1 MASQRTCVRSLHPGL
16 GRTHSGC
23 ARWARCACMVVPRLW
38 CVWRRDAS
46 STAHDP
52 AGRLPRSIC
61 RAGSSLAARRPHCAP
76 AVPGSSCVR
85 CPCVVVEPP
94 TSCRGTRRSR
104 CARRINAR
112 LGARPAF
119 TGGGGEQQLLGTCP
133 KTRRRTCVCGW
144 RRPVGGVVCRS
155 RCPRLLIVAMLVVAH
170 VTTGPWG
177 QQWSRLRAGAAS
189 GAHDSDRGWA
199 HERPEAATERLRVLH
214 SSAGHPVVRT

>member
-112 LGARPAF
+112 LGGPSRLH
-119 TGGGGEQQLLGTCP
+119 GG
-133 KTRRRTCVCGW
+133 RRRTTAAEYLSEDATANVCVW
-144 RRPVGGVVCRS
+144 V
-155 RCPRLLIVAMLVVAH
+155 
-170 VTTGPWG
+170 
-177 QQWSRLRAGAAS
+177 AAS
-189 GAHDSDRGWA
+189 SWGLCRGLNCQC
-199 HERPEAATERLRVLH
+199 ESV
-214 SSAGHPVVRT
+214 S

>member
-1 MASQRTCVRSLHPGL
+1 MS
-16 GRTHSGC
+16 
-23 ARWARCACMVVPRLW
+23 RCRD
-38 CVWRRDAS
+38 DAS
-46 STAHDP
+46 CCGWTASSAGKVSHHGEP
-52 AGRLPRSIC
+52 AHLCSEPAPRVGQDSLWLCSLGALRVYGGPSPLVCGGATLVALPTTLLGGCRCSIC

-133 KTRRRTCVCGW
+133 KTRRRTCVCGCHW
-144 RRPVGGVVCRS
+144 V
-155 RCPRLLIVAMLVVAH
+155 
-170 VTTGPWG
+170 
-177 QQWSRLRAGAAS
+177 AAS
-189 GAHDSDRGWA
+189 SWGSC
-199 HERPEAATERLRVLH
+199 V
-214 SSAGHPVVRT
+214 S

>member
-1 MASQRTCVRSLHPGL
+1 VFGACTQGWAGL
-16 GRTHSGC
+16 TL
-23 ARWARCACMVVPRLW
+23 AVL
-38 CVWRRDAS
+38 
-46 STAHDP
+46 
-52 AGRLPRSIC
+52 AGRVARVWWSLASGVCGGATLVALPTTLLGGC
-61 RAGSSLAARRPHCAP
+61 RCSMCRVGSSLAARRPHCAP

-155 RCPRLLIVAMLVVAH
+155 RCPRLLIVAILVVAH
-170 VTTGPWG
+170 VTTGPLGTAVESPARWCSE
-177 QQWSRLRAGAAS
+177 WC
-189 GAHDSDRGWA
+189 
-199 HERPEAATERLRVLH
+199 T
-214 SSAGHPVVRT
+214 